1 MRRFPGYIQRLFIYL
16 NLSVL
21 IVWMSLQAMWFL
33 HLPRSSRRSPCFP
46 SVISLYVI
54 LGVLAYLGC
63 FNAAYYWTPRW
74 GELLQSLSL
83 HAVLHNSPWPLI
95 LQHPF
100 LDHLRFLC
108 TTIWRCFPGFLSC
121 LFFRPQDFLFWLPLV
136 WTLID
141 FVPDFWKTQTV
152 N

>member
-1 MRRFPGYIQRLFIYL
+1 MRRFPGYIQRLFINL

-33 HLPRSSRRSPCFP
+33 HLPRSSQRSPCFP
-46 SVISLYVI
+46 SLYVI

-108 TTIWRCFPGFLSC
+108 TTIWRCFPGFLSR
-121 LFFRPQDFLFWLPLV
+121 LFFRPQDFLFDCPWSELWLILS
-136 WTLID
+136 LISERHR
-141 FVPDFWKTQTV
+141 Q
-152 N
+152 